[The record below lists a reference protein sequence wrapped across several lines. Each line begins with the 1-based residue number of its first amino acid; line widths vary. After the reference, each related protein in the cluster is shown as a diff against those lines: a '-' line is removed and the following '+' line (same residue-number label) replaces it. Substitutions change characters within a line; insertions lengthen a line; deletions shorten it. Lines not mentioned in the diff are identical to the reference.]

1 MTNEEAIIHFKE
13 QLEIFGGEHHEA
25 MKVAI
30 SALEKQIPKF
40 VRCPKGWQ
48 GIRDTRYYCPSC
60 NSLTRRHEAIC
71 HKCGQAVKYPKDIYC
86 KETNRIILDW
96 SE

>member
-1 MTNEEAIIHFKE
+1 MKYEEARDY
-13 QLEIFGGEHHEA
+13 
-25 MKVAI
+25 MKGKRERAFSTEPYDLAI
-30 SALEKQIPKF
+30 EALEKQIPKF

-48 GIRDTRYYCPSC
+48 GIRNTRYYCPSC
-60 NSLTRRHEAIC
+60 NSLTRQHEAIC
-71 HKCGQAVKYPKDIYC
+71 HKCGQAVKYPKDVYC